1 MWLSENKCGCP
12 SLFPPT
18 LRKNKIAWLYLE
30 RADVTSG
37 LSREFINCDI
47 LTNHQTAQQTDE
59 DETLHPEVIST
70 RNTMYHLRVPV
81 FLLAALV
88 LLRCIAA
95 APSLRYFSSG
105 SSSSDDKQEN
115 ALPDKESRSL
125 PELIADPFSGLMG
138 ARPERGLTATN
149 SHHVQ
154 KRKCDLGT
162 CHRERLGHDLMVLA
176 GRKEKKTDVGEN
188 SFGKR
193 EIHLPPAQ
201 LP

>member
-1 MWLSENKCGCP
+1 MKPFVFL
-12 SLFPPT
+12 
-18 LRKNKIAWLYLE
+18 
-30 RADVTSG
+30 
-37 LSREFINCDI
+37 
-47 LTNHQTAQQTDE
+47 Q
-59 DETLHPEVIST
+59 EVIST

-105 SSSSDDKQEN
+105 SSDDNDKQEN

-149 SHHVQ
+149 SHHLQ
-154 KRKCDLGT
+154 KRMCKFST
-162 CHRERLGHDLMVLA
+162 CHRERLAHKLSVLA
-176 GRKEKKTDVGEN
+176 GKTGKKTTDVGKN